1 MTVEYSYFVR
11 IAPDLKATVQDLYK
25 RTKIASRRSRKLPVG
40 DRTESRRFEALHA
53 AIDQCALASL
63 WDGEPNALVELD
75 QSIITRDQEG
85 VQNMSSVI
93 TTRAE
98 IPLSVLAEVGGWLD
112 EGAIAVHLRLPHA
125 EGETHLAGIE
135 GQGPPPPMERWKS
148 PSNLRGEAIRNRFD
162 HLITRALAADGSS
175 EAVIRPSDIS
185 NTVLTE
191 TLREHV
197 ATRTDLQRIDLP
209 VQYRDGSVGPLFP
222 LRALNL
228 KPEVPRGWPVLRFTL
243 LSIRHVEMDAIVDGA
258 WFRNA
263 RISLPRE
270 AGLTD
275 QLAFDI
281 SMQQFRLLLAQG
293 PTVVHLYQTGL
304 DTAVIGFYR
313 AVVHHLLQHP
323 GTISIVPF
331 YFHGPG
337 RFTEGTPWTTA

>member
-1 MTVEYSYFVR
+1 MTVEHSYFVR
-11 IAPDLKATVQDLYK
+11 IASDLKATVRDLHK
-25 RTKIASRRSRKLPVG
+25 RTKIALRRSAKLPVG
-40 DRTESRRFEALHA
+40 DRTEARRFEALHA

-63 WDGEPNALVELD
+63 WGGEPKVLVLQDQAINAGDSEG
-75 QSIITRDQEG
+75 TQEIP
-85 VQNMSSVI
+85 SVI
-93 TTRAE
+93 VAQVPSLPAE
-98 IPLSVLAEVGGWLD
+98 IRGWVD
-112 EGAIAVHLRLPHA
+112 EGAIVVQLRLPHA
-125 EGETHLAGIE
+125 EGETKLAGVE
-135 GQGPPPPMERWKS
+135 GQGPRPPMERWRS
-148 PSNLRGEAIRNRFD
+148 PSNLHGEAIRNRFD

-185 NTVLTE
+185 NSVLTE

-197 ATRTDLQRIDLP
+197 ATGTDLRRIDLP
-209 VQYRDGSVGPLFP
+209 VQYRDGSFGPPFP
-222 LRALNL
+222 LHALNL
-228 KPEVPRGWPVLRFTL
+228 KPDVPRGWPVLRFTL
-243 LSIRHVEMDAIVDGA
+243 LSIRHVEMDTIVDGA

-281 SMQQFRLLLAQG
+281 SMQQLRLLLAQG

-313 AVVHHLLQHP
+313 AVVHHLLERP
-323 GTISIVPF
+323 GAVSIVPF